1 MELKLLDNLLD
12 QKSQC
17 HSIMVEIKVSDYLS
31 LIKQSYDNQGQLK
44 GQREKLKTTSG
55 TRIRA
60 RMTEDFKKNAILPPV
75 VLGLVVSEKNYDIVG
90 EFTKNEELSD
100 FLNEYDKSEISI
112 IDGMQRTTVYRD
124 TADVTKNYIIRC
136 EFWITAKTES
146 LTYRMLVLNTGQ
158 VPWNLRRQ
166 VEVVYDPLL
175 KEIENRLYEFY
186 PELKNQLN
194 LYAIDDKGARTKPAE
209 FHKNHI
215 VELYLSFG
223 LRKEKIDT
231 GNILAEDFSRLDMIE
246 AMSQKDFFNDFIKI
260 FAMLCKLDISISNNL
275 TKPLTDED
283 KISIGRHLF
292 DSMPAKVGF
301 IVSASQTIYGRLG
314 TKKSYEEQEKAVAS
328 IISRVKSLVDKI
340 DNVEEENQEE
350 FYSFSI
356 LNEQI
361 KHAPTNRIGDWQRS
375 FYLES
380 FRLLL
385 NDTFLDSLEP
395 CWRAY

>member
-1 MELKLLDNLLD
+1 MIVKFLDNLLD
-12 QKSQC
+12 KKSKC
-17 HSIMVEIKVSDYLS
+17 HSILVTLKVSEYLN
-31 LIKQSYDNQGQLK
+31 LIKKSYENQGQLD
-44 GQREKLKTTSG
+44 GQRDKLKTTSG
-55 TRIRA
+55 TRIRS
-60 RMTEDFKKNAILPPV
+60 RMTEDFKQNAILPPV
-75 VLGLVVSEKNYDIVG
+75 VLGLVVEEEIYEEIGKFS
-90 EFTKNEELSD
+90 TKEELAE
-100 FLNEYDKSEISI
+100 FLKSCDKNKISI
-112 IDGMQRTTVYRD
+112 IDGMQRTTVYLD
-124 TADVTKNYIIRC
+124 TAETTNEYIIRC

-166 VEVVYDPLL
+166 VEVVYAPLL
-175 KEIENRLYEFY
+175 EEIENRVYEFY
-186 PELKNQLN
+186 PELKGPLN
-194 LYAIDDKGARTKPAE
+194 LYSIDEKGARTKPAD

-246 AMSQKDFFNDFIKI
+246 AMSQKEFFNDFIHI
-260 FAMLCKLDISISNNL
+260 FSMLCKLDIAISENL
-275 TKPLTDED
+275 KNPLNEYD
-283 KISIGRHLF
+283 KIVVGRHLF

-301 IVSASQTIYGRLG
+301 VVSASQIIYGRLG
-314 TKKSYEEQEKAVAS
+314 TKRAFEDQEKSIKS
-328 IISRVKSLVDKI
+328 IILRVNSLIEKI
-340 DNVEEENQEE
+340 ESIEEPNKEA

-361 KHAPTNRIGDWQRS
+361 KHAPTNRIGDWQRT

-385 NDTFLDSLEP
+385 TDTFIESLEP
-395 CWRAY
+395 SWRAY

>member
-1 MELKLLDNLLD
+1 MLLDNLLD

-17 HSIMVEIKVSDYLS
+17 HSIMVEIKVSDYLK
-31 LIKQSYDNQGQLK
+31 LIEKSYNNQGQLK

-75 VLGLVVSEKNYDIVG
+75 VLGLVVSEKDFANVG
-90 EFTKNEELSD
+90 GFTKKEELSE
-100 FLNEYDKSEISI
+100 FLSQYDESEISI
-112 IDGMQRTTVYRD
+112 IDGMQRTTVYLE
-124 TADVTKNYIIRC
+124 TADITKDYIIRC
-136 EFWITAKTES
+136 EFWVTAKTES

-166 VEVVYDPLL
+166 VEVVYEPLL
-175 KEIENRLYEFY
+175 KEIENRIYEFH
-186 PELKNQLN
+186 PELRDQLN
-194 LYAIDDKGARTKPAE
+194 LYAIDDKGARTKAAE
-209 FHKNHI
+209 FHKNQI

-246 AMSQKDFFNDFIKI
+246 AMSQKDFFNDFIKV

-275 TKPLTDED
+275 VKPLTEYD
-283 KISIGRHLF
+283 KIAIGRHLF

-314 TKKSYEEQEKAVAS
+314 TKKSDEEQEKTVANIIARVESLIKRIDDVAV
-328 IISRVKSLVDKI
+328 
-340 DNVEEENQEE
+340 ENQEE

-385 NDTFLDSLEP
+385 NETFSDSLEP